1 MLEVYFDR
9 YLTFLDIYNI
19 TEEEVSFFKW
29 LRLQSPN
36 VAMSYYRQRQTKV
49 KRMGVRVFTEK
60 EKKEIK
66 EIDEMVKDG
75 REVKELYKQSERERK
90 EKNKRRKNI

>member
-1 MLEVYFDR
+1 MYFER

-19 TEEEVSFFKW
+19 SEEEVSFFKW

-36 VAMSYYRQRQTKV
+36 IAMSYYRQRQAKI
-49 KRMGVRVFTEK
+49 KRMGVHVLSSE

-66 EIDEMVKDG
+66 EIDAMVQDAK
-75 REVKELYKQSERERK
+75 EVKALYEKYERERK
-90 EKNKRRKNI
+90 EKNKNRKNI

>member
-1 MLEVYFDR
+1 MYFER

-19 TEEEVSFFKW
+19 SEEEVSFFKW

-36 VAMSYYRQRQTKV
+36 VAMSYYRQRQTKI
-49 KRMGVRVFTEK
+49 KRMGVHVLSSE

-66 EIDEMVKDG
+66 EIDEMVQDAK
-75 REVKELYKQSERERK
+75 EVKALYEKSEREQK
-90 EKNKRRKNI
+90 EKNKNRKNT

>member
-1 MLEVYFDR
+1 MYFER

-19 TEEEVSFFKW
+19 SEEEVSFFKW

-36 VAMSYYRQRQTKV
+36 IAMSYYRQRQTKI
-49 KRMGVRVFTEK
+49 KRMGVHVLSSE

-66 EIDEMVKDG
+66 EIDAMVQYAK
-75 REVKELYKQSERERK
+75 EVKALYEKSERERK
-90 EKNKRRKNI
+90 EKNKNRKNT

>member
-1 MLEVYFDR
+1 MYFER

-19 TEEEVSFFKW
+19 TEEDVSFFKW

-49 KRMGVRVFTEK
+49 KRMGVLVFTEK
-60 EKKEIK
+60 EKQELK
-66 EIDEMVKDG
+66 EIDAMVKDV
-75 REVKELYKQSERERK
+75 REVKELYEQSERERK
-90 EKNKRRKNI
+90 LKNKAR